1 MTQAFSGVRIVDF
14 TQVLAGPFATQQL
27 ALLGAE
33 VIKIE
38 QPGHGDQT
46 RGLMN
51 DAKDAAAG
59 MSPAFMTC
67 NMGKRSLTLN
77 LKSAHATDIVQRLV
91 QRADVVVENFKAGV
105 MDRLGFGFTALQEFK
120 SDLIYCSISGY
131 GQTGPKAGIPAY
143 DGAIQADSGMMSI
156 TGYPETGPTR
166 TGYMPVD
173 MATALNA
180 AFAISTALYRKLAT
194 GEGQRIDVAMMDTA
208 VVMQTIQIT
217 NYLATGKVPQLIGNR
232 SPTGHPTAN
241 AFKTADGHINVLA
254 LREPQV
260 ASLFEIVGLAQ
271 AYQDDRFSNGPAR
284 ITHYDEVCSMLSEV
298 LLREDSAH
306 WLEQFATA
314 GVPAASIRS
323 YAEVV
328 DDEQFQ
334 HRNTFIEFPSPV
346 DPSKNTRL
354 IRAGYETA
362 EDGPTTDIPPP
373 RLGEHTQ
380 EILTD
385 LGFSD
390 TAIETFRKERVV

>member
-1 MTQAFSGVRIVDF
+1 MTQAFSGVRIIDF

-67 NMGKRSLTLN
+67 NMGKRSLSLN
-77 LKSAHATDIVQRLV
+77 LKSEQAKEIVQRLV
-91 QRADVVVENFKAGV
+91 QEADVVVENFKAGV
-105 MDRLGFGFTALQEFK
+105 MDRLGFGYADMRQWK
-120 SDLIYCSISGY
+120 SDLIFCSISGY
-131 GQTGPKAGIPAY
+131 GQSGPKAGLPAY

-173 MATALNA
+173 MSTALNA

-194 GEGQRIDVAMMDTA
+194 GEGQLIDVAMMDTA

-217 NYLATGKVPQLIGNR
+217 NYLATGKEPQLIGNR

-241 AFKTADGHINVLA
+241 VFKTADGHINILA

-260 ASLFEIVGLAQ
+260 ATLFEIVGLSES
-271 AYQDDRFSNGPAR
+271 YQDARFSNGPAR
-284 ITHYDEVCSMLSEV
+284 IAHYDDTYSMLSEI
-298 LLREDSAH
+298 LQRESSAH
-306 WLEQFATA
+306 WLDQFAPG
-314 GVPAASIRS
+314 GVPAAAIRS
-323 YAEVV
+323 YPEVV

-334 HRNTFIEFPSPV
+334 HRQTFIEFPSPV
-346 DPSKNTRL
+346 DPNKNTRL
-354 IRAGYETA
+354 IRAGYQTA

-385 LGFSD
+385 LGFSK

>member
-1 MTQAFSGVRIVDF
+1 MTQAFSGVRIIDF

-38 QPGHGDQT
+38 QPGQGDQT

-51 DAKDAAAG
+51 DAKDAAG

-67 NMGKRSLTLN
+67 NMGKRSLSLN
-77 LKSAHATDIVQRLV
+77 LKSEQAKEIVQRLV
-91 QRADVVVENFKAGV
+91 QEADVVVENFKAGV
-105 MDRLGFGFTALQEFK
+105 MDRLGFGYADMRQWK

-131 GQTGPKAGIPAY
+131 GQSGPKAGVPAY

-173 MATALNA
+173 MSTALNA

-194 GEGQRIDVAMMDTA
+194 GEGQLIDVAMMDTA
-208 VVMQTIQIT
+208 IVMQTIQIT
-217 NYLATGKVPQLIGNR
+217 NYLATGKEPQLIGNR

-241 AFKTADGHINVLA
+241 VFKTADGHINILA

-260 ASLFEIVGLAQ
+260 VSLFEIVGLSESYRDA
-271 AYQDDRFSNGPAR
+271 RFSNGPAR
-284 ITHYDEVCSMLSEV
+284 IAHYDDTYSMLSEI
-298 LLREDSAH
+298 LQRESSAH
-306 WLEQFATA
+306 WLDQFAPG
-314 GVPAASIRS
+314 GVPAAAIRS
-323 YAEVV
+323 YPEVV

-334 HRNTFIEFPSPV
+334 HRQTFIEFPSPV
-346 DPSKNTRL
+346 DPNKNTRL
-354 IRAGYETA
+354 IRAGYQTT

-380 EILTD
+380 EILSD
-385 LGFSD
+385 LGFSK

>member
-1 MTQAFSGVRIVDF
+1 
-14 TQVLAGPFATQQL
+14 
-27 ALLGAE
+27 
-33 VIKIE
+33 
-38 QPGHGDQT
+38 
-46 RGLMN
+46 
-51 DAKDAAAG
+51 
-59 MSPAFMTC
+59 
-67 NMGKRSLTLN
+67 
-77 LKSAHATDIVQRLV
+77 
-91 QRADVVVENFKAGV
+91 
-105 MDRLGFGFTALQEFK
+105 MDRLGFGYADMRRWK

-131 GQTGPKAGIPAY
+131 GQSGPKAGIPAY

-173 MATALNA
+173 MSTALNA

-194 GEGQRIDVAMMDTA
+194 GEGQLIDVAMMDTA

-217 NYLATGKVPQLIGNR
+217 NYLATGKEPQLIGNR

-241 AFKTADGHINVLA
+241 VFKTADGHINILA

-260 ASLFEIVGLAQ
+260 ASLFEIVGLAESYRD
-271 AYQDDRFSNGPAR
+271 ARFSNGPAR
-284 ITHYDEVCSMLSEV
+284 IAHYDDTYSMLSEI
-298 LLREDSAH
+298 LQRESSAH
-306 WLEQFATA
+306 WLDQFAPG
-314 GVPAASIRS
+314 GVPAAAIRS
-323 YAEVV
+323 YPEVV

-334 HRNTFIEFPSPV
+334 HRQTFIEFPSPV
-346 DPSKNTRL
+346 DPNKNTRL
-354 IRAGYETA
+354 IRAGYQTA

-385 LGFSD
+385 LGFSK

>member
-1 MTQAFSGVRIVDF
+1 MTQAFSGVRIIDF

-67 NMGKRSLTLN
+67 NMGKRSLSLN
-77 LKSAHATDIVQRLV
+77 LKSEQAKEIVQRLV
-91 QRADVVVENFKAGV
+91 QEADVVVENFKAGV
-105 MDRLGFGFTALQEFK
+105 MDRLGFGYADMRQWK

-131 GQTGPKAGIPAY
+131 GQSGPKAGVPAY

-173 MATALNA
+173 MSTALNA

-194 GEGQRIDVAMMDTA
+194 GEGQLIDVAMMDTA

-217 NYLATGKVPQLIGNR
+217 NYLATGKEPQLIGNR

-241 AFKTADGHINVLA
+241 VFKTADGHINILA

-260 ASLFEIVGLAQ
+260 ASLFEIVGLSESYRDA
-271 AYQDDRFSNGPAR
+271 RFSNGPAR
-284 ITHYDEVCSMLSEV
+284 IAHYDDTYSMLSEI
-298 LLREDSAH
+298 LQRESSAH
-306 WLEQFATA
+306 WLDQFAPG
-314 GVPAASIRS
+314 GVPAAAIRS
-323 YAEVV
+323 YSEVV
-328 DDEQFQ
+328 NDEQFQ
-334 HRNTFIEFPSPV
+334 HRQTFIEFPSPV
-346 DPSKNTRL
+346 DPNKNTRL
-354 IRAGYETA
+354 IRAGYQTA

-385 LGFSD
+385 LGFSK

>member
-1 MTQAFSGVRIVDF
+1 MTQAFSGVRIIDF

-67 NMGKRSLTLN
+67 NMGKRSLSLN
-77 LKSAHATDIVQRLV
+77 LKSEQAKEIVQRLV
-91 QRADVVVENFKAGV
+91 QEADVVVENFKAGV
-105 MDRLGFGFTALQEFK
+105 MDRLGFGYADMRQWK

-131 GQTGPKAGIPAY
+131 GQSGPKAGVPAY

-173 MATALNA
+173 MSTALNA

-194 GEGQRIDVAMMDTA
+194 GEGQLIDVAMMDTA
-208 VVMQTIQIT
+208 IVMQTIQIT
-217 NYLATGKVPQLIGNR
+217 NYLATGKEPQLIGNR

-241 AFKTADGHINVLA
+241 VFKTADGHINILA

-260 ASLFEIVGLAQ
+260 ASLFEIVGLSESYRDA
-271 AYQDDRFSNGPAR
+271 RFSNGPAR
-284 ITHYDEVCSMLSEV
+284 IAHYDDTYSMLSEI
-298 LLREDSAH
+298 LQRESSAH
-306 WLEQFATA
+306 WLDQFAPG
-314 GVPAASIRS
+314 GVPAAAIRS
-323 YAEVV
+323 YSEVV

-334 HRNTFIEFPSPV
+334 HRQTFIEFPSPV
-346 DPSKNTRL
+346 DPNKNTRL
-354 IRAGYETA
+354 IRAGYQTA

-385 LGFSD
+385 LGFSK

>member
-67 NMGKRSLTLN
+67 NMGKRSLSLN
-77 LKSAHATDIVQRLV
+77 LKSEQAKEIVQRLV
-91 QRADVVVENFKAGV
+91 QEADVVVENFKAGV
-105 MDRLGFGFTALQEFK
+105 MDRLGFGYADMRQWK

-131 GQTGPKAGIPAY
+131 GQSGPKAGVPAY

-173 MATALNA
+173 MSTALNA

-194 GEGQRIDVAMMDTA
+194 GEGQLIDVAMMDTA
-208 VVMQTIQIT
+208 IVMQTIQIT
-217 NYLATGKVPQLIGNR
+217 NYLATGKEPQLIGNR

-241 AFKTADGHINVLA
+241 VFKTTDGHINILA

-260 ASLFEIVGLAQ
+260 ASLFEIVGLSES
-271 AYQDDRFSNGPAR
+271 YRDERFSNGPAR
-284 ITHYDEVCSMLSEV
+284 IAHYDDTYSMLSEI
-298 LLREDSAH
+298 LQRESSAH
-306 WLEQFATA
+306 WLDQFAPG
-314 GVPAASIRS
+314 GVPAAAIRS
-323 YAEVV
+323 YSEVV

-334 HRNTFIEFPSPV
+334 HRKTFIEFPSPV
-346 DPSKNTRL
+346 DPNKNTRL
-354 IRAGYETA
+354 IRAGYQTA

-385 LGFSD
+385 LGFSKA
-390 TAIETFRKERVV
+390 AIDTFRKERVV